1 MASIRLYLIV
11 TASYWGF
18 TLTDGALRMLVLLH
32 FYSLGYTPFTLAS
45 LFLLYEA
52 AGIFANLGGGWLAT
66 RFGIP
71 RMLATGLALQIGGLL
86 MLSALDPAWS
96 AAASVAWVV
105 ASQGVSGV
113 AKDLTKT
120 ASKSAI
126 KATSEGG
133 SGQLF
138 RWVAWFTGSKNAMKG
153 VGFFLGGLLLQAA
166 GFQGAL
172 WLMAGLLGVVLV
184 SGLLSLPH
192 QLGKAKASKSFAE
205 LFAKS
210 SSVNLMAGARIFLF
224 GSRDVWFVVGLPVFL
239 YGNGWSF
246 TNVAGFL
253 AAWTIGYGAVQ
264 AFAPSVI
271 RRSPDGLSREV
282 PEARIWGAVL
292 TAIPAVLAIAVVA
305 TPVRPDLIVVTGLA
319 VFGFVFAVI
328 SSLHSYL
335 ILAYAGSKKAAEDVG
350 FYYAANAA
358 GRLMGIVLSGV
369 LAEFGGLAACLW
381 GSAAMLAIC
390 QIVVVLL
397 PSGAQ
402 RRPTIVVAAPGS
414 N

>member
-1 MASIRLYLIV
+1 
-11 TASYWGF
+11 
-18 TLTDGALRMLVLLH
+18 
-32 FYSLGYTPFTLAS
+32 
-45 LFLLYEA
+45 
-52 AGIFANLGGGWLAT
+52 
-66 RFGIP
+66 
-71 RMLATGLALQIGGLL
+71 
-86 MLSALDPAWS
+86 
-96 AAASVAWVV
+96 
-105 ASQGVSGV
+105 
-113 AKDLTKT
+113 
-120 ASKSAI
+120 
-126 KATSEGG
+126 
-133 SGQLF
+133 
-138 RWVAWFTGSKNAMKG
+138 
-153 VGFFLGGLLLQAA
+153 
-166 GFQGAL
+166 
-172 WLMAGLLGVVLV
+172 
-184 SGLLSLPH
+184 
-192 QLGKAKASKSFAE
+192 
-205 LFAKS
+205 
-210 SSVNLMAGARIFLF
+210 
-224 GSRDVWFVVGLPVFL
+224 
-239 YGNGWSF
+239 
-246 TNVAGFL
+246 
-253 AAWTIGYGAVQ
+253 
-264 AFAPSVI
+264 VI